1 MPQDNR
7 VEIFKLS
14 EILSKLDNIN
24 SYFLTLLR
32 SNSTAIGIIRLKRGE
47 KDNQPPHATD
57 ELYYVI
63 EGSGLIE
70 IDGKNHVIEQGT
82 FILVPANIKHRF
94 HDNKNLLI
102 VLYMFFDN

>member
-1 MPQDNR
+1 MAKDNK
-7 VEIFKLS
+7 VKIFKLS

-24 SYFLTLLR
+24 SYFHTLLS
-32 SNSTAIGIIRLKRGE
+32 SNSTAIGLIRLKRGE
-47 KDNQPPHATD
+47 KDNQQPHATD

-63 EGSGLIE
+63 EGRGLIE
-70 IDGKNHVIEQGT
+70 IDGKDHVIEQGT

-102 VLYMFFDN
+102 VIYMFFDN

>member
-24 SYFLTLLR
+24 SYFLTLLS
-32 SNSTAIGIIRLKRGE
+32 SNSTAIGIIRLKQGE
-47 KDNQPPHATD
+47 KDTQPPHAID

-63 EGSGLIE
+63 LTRRMNYCRLE
-70 IDGKNHVIEQGT
+70 
-82 FILVPANIKHRF
+82 LVTSSLPRRSIS
-94 HDNKNLLI
+94 
-102 VLYMFFDN
+102 

>member
-1 MPQDNR
+1 MPRDNR

-24 SYFLTLLR
+24 SYFLTLLS
-32 SNSTAIGIIRLKRGE
+32 SNSTSIGIIRLKRGE
-47 KDNQPPHATD
+47 KDNQQPHITD

-70 IDGKNHVIEQGT
+70 IDGEDHVIEQGT

-94 HDNKNLLI
+94 HDNKSLLI

>member
-24 SYFLTLLR
+24 SYFLTLLP

-63 EGSGLIE
+63 MARRMNYCRVSDLTRSLLQ
-70 IDGKNHVIEQGT
+70 VL
-82 FILVPANIKHRF
+82 F
-94 HDNKNLLI
+94 LLI
-102 VLYMFFDN
+102 V

>member
-1 MPQDNR
+1 MAKDNK
-7 VEIFKLS
+7 VKIFKLS

-24 SYFLTLLR
+24 SYFLTLLI
-32 SNSTAIGIIRLKRGE
+32 SNSTAIGLIRLKRGE
-47 KDNQPPHATD
+47 KDNQQPHATD

-63 EGSGLIE
+63 EGRGLIE
-70 IDGKNHVIEQGT
+70 IDGKDHVIEQGT

-102 VLYMFFDN
+102 VIYMFFDN

>member
-1 MPQDNR
+1 MRQ
-7 VEIFKLS
+7 
-14 EILSKLDNIN
+14 
-24 SYFLTLLR
+24 
-32 SNSTAIGIIRLKRGE
+32 
-47 KDNQPPHATD
+47 
-57 ELYYVI
+57 YYVI

-70 IDGKNHVIEQGT
+70 VYGKNHVIEQGT

>member
-24 SYFLTLLR
+24 SYFLTLLS

-47 KDNQPPHATD
+47 KDNQQPHITD

-63 EGSGLIE
+63 LTRRMNYCRVRFVIRYRCVILGRQQNGL
-70 IDGKNHVIEQGT
+70 
-82 FILVPANIKHRF
+82 LVR
-94 HDNKNLLI
+94 
-102 VLYMFFDN
+102 